1 MSDSGESSGTGTG
14 GTQSTGRQHSR
25 PDWDALGRRWWSHV
39 ETLASDAMEG
49 RDTGSPGYD
58 RAADYVTEHFRAV
71 GLEPAG
77 TDGFRQRM
85 DYHVARIDEPHSSL
99 QLVHGDRPVPVV
111 LGEDAAL
118 GLSYASVDNV
128 DAEAMFVG
136 YGLRIPELKYD
147 DLGETD
153 LHGKIAVFVT
163 GGPADLPGPI
173 KSHYQSL
180 DERRRAMRQ
189 AGVLGTISIPNPKA
203 LEIPWPRVAKFRFMP
218 RMDLVDLGPMGS
230 PPLPFSAVFN
240 TDRAEML
247 FSASGHTLAELL
259 PLINDGRRLPRFP
272 LNLRIRAHVAKQVTK
287 VTSQN
292 LAGILPGSDPSL
304 RNEYVV
310 ISAHLDHVGIGEP
323 VNGDPIYSGAMD
335 NASGVASL
343 IEVAHSIVESG
354 KRPRRSLLFLAV
366 TGEEK
371 GLLGSE
377 YYATHPTVKGRI
389 VADVNMDMYNPLF
402 PLRYLEVQG
411 LDESSM
417 GEDIRAVAKAAGV
430 EVQPD
435 QEPEHNRFIRSDQ
448 YSFIKT
454 GVPALTFKFS
464 YLPGTPEEKVFKD
477 WLTVRYHAP
486 LDDLEQPVDRAAAA
500 QFDALLETL
509 ALRIANADQRPTWN
523 SDSFFRRF
531 AQ

>member
-1 MSDSGESSGTGTG
+1 M
-14 GTQSTGRQHSR
+14 
-25 PDWDALGRRWWSHV
+25 
-39 ETLASDAMEG
+39 LASDAMEG

-58 RAADYVTEHFRAV
+58 RAADYVQQHFRAV
-71 GLEPAG
+71 GLQPAG

-99 QLVHGDRPVPVV
+99 ELVHDGQSVRVV
-111 LGEDAAL
+111 LGEDAVL
-118 GLSYASVDNV
+118 GLSYASVENV
-128 DAEAMFVG
+128 DAEAVFVG
-136 YGLRIPELKYD
+136 YGLKIPELQYD

-153 LHGKIAVFVT
+153 LHGKVAVFVT
-163 GGPADLPGPI
+163 GGPTDLPGPI

-180 DERRRAMRQ
+180 DERRRAMRA
-189 AGVLGTISIPNPKA
+189 AGAVGTVAIPNPKA

-218 RMDLVDLGPMGS
+218 RMDLVELGPMGS
-230 PPLPFSAVFN
+230 PPLPFSATFN
-240 TDRAEML
+240 TDRAEIL
-247 FSASGHTLAELL
+247 FSASGHSLAELL
-259 PLINDGRRLPRFP
+259 PLIQDGKRLPRFP
-272 LNLRIRAHVAKQVTK
+272 LKLKIRAHVAMHVTK

-292 LAGILPGSDPSL
+292 LAGVLPGSDPAL

-323 VNGDPIYSGAMD
+323 VNGDRIYSGAMD

-343 IEVAHSIVESG
+343 IEVARSIVESG
-354 KRPRRSLLFLAV
+354 QRPRRSLLFLAV

-377 YYATHPTVKGRI
+377 YYATHPTVSGRI

-411 LDESSM
+411 LAESSM
-417 GEDIRAVAKAAGV
+417 GDDIRSVAQAAGI

-464 YLPGTPEEKVFKD
+464 YLPGTPEEKIFKD

-509 ALRIANADQRPTWN
+509 ALRIANAERRPTWN
-523 SDSFFRRF
+523 PDSFFRRF
-531 AQ
+531 AK